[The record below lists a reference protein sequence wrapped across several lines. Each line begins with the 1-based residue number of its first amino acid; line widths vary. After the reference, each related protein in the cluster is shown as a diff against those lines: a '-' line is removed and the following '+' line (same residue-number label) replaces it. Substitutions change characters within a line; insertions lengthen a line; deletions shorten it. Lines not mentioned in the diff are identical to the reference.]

1 MDGEGEEAGAD
12 GPNVDCP
19 QKEESVGN
27 HIVNGAP
34 WRWEG
39 DEEVEHPKH

>member
-12 GPNVDCP
+12 GPDVDCP
-19 QKEESVGN
+19 EEEETVGD

-39 DEEVEHPKH
+39 DEEIERPEH